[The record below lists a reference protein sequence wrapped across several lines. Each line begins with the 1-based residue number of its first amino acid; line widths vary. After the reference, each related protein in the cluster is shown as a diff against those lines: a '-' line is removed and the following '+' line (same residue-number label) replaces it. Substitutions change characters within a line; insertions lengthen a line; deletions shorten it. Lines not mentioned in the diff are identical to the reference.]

1 MEKTNTLPYETIHI
15 TFRCAM
21 HLHGHWDKVVPHM
34 NPLYLHILAMA
45 LSSIV
50 APIGRLMTLEAII
63 SRIEL
68 INTTLTTK
76 I

>member
-1 MEKTNTLPYETIHI
+1 
-15 TFRCAM
+15 M